1 MVNLLCPRGPELET
15 NEYFLQHCHC
25 FSVQMSE
32 FFNNLYNPD
41 PFFSKSNNKEKV
53 AYLLYGS
60 TSNPNTLNK
69 VIISLVIKFLKS
81 TGRFGKPLI
90 FDQ

>member
-1 MVNLLCPRGPELET
+1 MVNLLCPRGPEVED
-15 NEYFLQHCHC
+15 NEYFLLHCHC

-69 VIISLVIKFLKS
+69 VIISLVTKFLKS